1 MYYIFRAT
9 WIRDSSFTLYALI
22 RLGFTEE
29 ANSMFIL
36 FFVEDMYTFTQ
47 YLKGFLEFIFERL
60 RHKNPDGSINIMY
73 TIHG

>member
-1 MYYIFRAT
+1 
-9 WIRDSSFTLYALI
+9 
-22 RLGFTEE
+22 
-29 ANSMFIL
+29 MFIL
-36 FFVEDMYTFTQ
+36 FFVEGMYTFTQ